1 MHMWQWFIAILAA
14 CFYLGLARRRLL
26 GFIAQTKTYAQNR
39 RGSGLRVEWASKA
52 AARCGYRETPK
63 LRLVR
68 IVFDAYEQ
76 PANLRN
82 RL

>member
-1 MHMWQWFIAILAA
+1 MWKWFIAILAA

-39 RGSGLRVEWASKA
+39 RGSGLRVDWASKA

-63 LRLVR
+63 LRLVGSPHDLFK
-68 IVFDAYEQ
+68 IV
-76 PANLRN
+76 R
-82 RL
+82 